1 MDQDYSETP
10 EQRMGRF
17 RRLAAKARESAA
29 KSSSPVERDEFL
41 RIADSWEA
49 MAITIM
55 RDVEE
60 YGR

>member
-1 MDQDYSETP
+1 
-10 EQRMGRF
+10 MGRF
-17 RRLAAKARESAA
+17 RRLAVKARESAA

-49 MAITIM
+49 MATTIM

-60 YGR
+60 YRQ